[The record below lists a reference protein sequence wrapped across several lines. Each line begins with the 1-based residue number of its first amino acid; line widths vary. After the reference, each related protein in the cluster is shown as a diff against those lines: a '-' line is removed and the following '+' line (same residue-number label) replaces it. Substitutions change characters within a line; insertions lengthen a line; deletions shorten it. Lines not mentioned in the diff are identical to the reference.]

1 MSISIKEEI
10 ENLIEIL
17 EIGKDCLIYVLK
29 GTNKIELDDFKK
41 GLQEFDKQIQ
51 KAKLSL
57 AEIDF

>member
-1 MSISIKEEI
+1 MSISPKEEI

-17 EIGKDCLIYVLK
+17 EIGKDCLIYVFK